1 MRPPRAAVLA
11 VDGGNSKVD
20 VALVARDGSL
30 LATASGGSISHQQ
43 VGVAAGMGRLEEVVR
58 SAAAAAGIA
67 ATGPLAEVGLFCLAG
82 ADAPSD
88 IRELNAAL
96 RATGLTRSTTV
107 LNDCRAG
114 LRAGS
119 DRGWGVIVIC
129 GSGVNACGIAPDGRV
144 AGFAALGP
152 ISGDWG
158 GGGDIGKAALAAAV
172 RARDGRGP
180 RTTLERRV
188 PAHFGL
194 TRPIEVTEELYA
206 ERIDESRLRE
216 LAPAVFAAAA
226 KGDAV
231 SRGILDR
238 LADELATMATAIIRR
253 LRLVRTDVDVVLA
266 GGIFRADDAEF
277 LERLG
282 SAVHAVAP
290 AAHLVPLRTPPL
302 LGAALLGIE
311 ELRGGRR
318 PAAIRRLR
326 EAFAAQSD

>member
-1 MRPPRAAVLA
+1 MRPTHAAVLA

-20 VALVARDGSL
+20 VALVARDGTL
-30 LATASGGSISHQQ
+30 LATATGGTISHQQ
-43 VGVAAGMGRLEEVVR
+43 VGVAAGIARLQEVVS
-58 SAAAAAGIA
+58 SATAAAGMA
-67 ATGPLAEVGLFCLAG
+67 ATGPIAEVGLFCLAG

-88 IRELNAAL
+88 IRQLDAAL
-96 RATGLTRSTTV
+96 RATGLTRTTTV

-158 GGGDIGKAALAAAV
+158 GGGDVGRAALAAAV

-194 TRPIEVTEELYA
+194 TRPIAVTEALHA

-226 KGDAV
+226 GGDAV
-231 SRGILDR
+231 ARAILDR
-238 LADELATMATAIIRR
+238 LADELASMATTLIRR
-253 LRLVRTDVDVVLA
+253 LRLARIDLDVVLA
-266 GGIFRADDAEF
+266 GGIFRADDPDF
-277 LERLG
+277 LDRLG
-282 SAVHAVAP
+282 TAVHAVARG
-290 AAHLVPLRTPPL
+290 ARLVRLRTPPL
-302 LGAALLGIE
+302 LGAALLGLE
-311 ELRGGRR
+311 ELPGGRR

-326 EAFAAQSD
+326 AAFAAQVD